1 MQSRRALALLAAPAL
16 LAATACGA
24 PGAAAAPTPVA
35 GAPAEEAGVRVAGVG
50 SAAGVPDVLRVMV
63 AVESTA
69 PTVEQAL
76 QDADAAARRVLDALA
91 DLGVAERDVQT
102 VDLQLHSRSRPDGEQ
117 ADGYVAR
124 QTLAVTL
131 RDLEEAGA
139 TIGAAVEAGGEA
151 ARLQGLTFALED
163 DTALREQARDEA
175 FADARRV
182 AEQYAELAGRELGRL
197 VSVEEQAEAAGPGPV
212 PLAETADAG
221 SVPLAPGTTEVT
233 VTAHVRWALE

>member
-1 MQSRRALALLAAPAL
+1 MQSRRALALLAAPVL
-16 LAATACGA
+16 LAGTACGV
-24 PGAAAAPTPVA
+24 PGAAAAPTPAA
-35 GAPAEEAGVRVAGVG
+35 GAPADEAGVRVSGVG
-50 SAAGVPDVLRVMV
+50 TAVAAPDILRVML

-76 QDADAAARRVLDALA
+76 EDADAAARRVLDALA

-102 VDLQLHSRSRPDGEQ
+102 VDLQLHSRDRPDGEQ
-117 ADGYVAR
+117 TDGYVAR
-124 QTLAVTL
+124 QTLSVTL

-175 FADARRV
+175 FADARRI

-197 VSVEEQAEAAGPGPV
+197 VSIEEQSGGARPGPMPLAEAAD
-212 PLAETADAG
+212 AE